1 MASKLMASP
10 LISLAINS
18 GSPEMKDKDVEK
30 AKHARLD
37 KNNMVK
43 DAPSIRRDAPMTAA
57 NVPTWKPPT
66 HEERMKNT
74 GLDGMVN
81 SSRDWV
87 EGRIST
93 KQHKENLKRAKVAAN
108 YKA

>member
-1 MASKLMASP
+1 MASP

-18 GSPEMKDKDVEK
+18 GSPEMKDKDIEK
-30 AKHARLD
+30 GKHARLD
-37 KNNMVK
+37 KNKMVK
-43 DAPSIRRDAPMTAA
+43 DAPMTAA

-93 KQHKENLKRAKVAAN
+93 KKHKDNLKRAKVAAN
-108 YKA
+108 YKL